1 MPTVD
6 FEEVEDSFNHI
17 WMGNYEDYFY
27 QKSWEILTEQGL
39 TSYDDDGGYVKVI
52 LRAAALYLVFGEF
65 SQVAFGETIYA
76 SQVVDMVDGF
86 DGCVDNYDFILG
98 QLYSK
103 INKEDEI
110 CESRHNAIYELVMA
124 EKEAVISAL
133 DTGFDQHELAVVM
146 YAVVEID
153 SYLDDECICRNED
166 GTTEEIDAE
175 SIDCYEDFWDML
187 DKHDV
192 DINSDCR
199 GSLVRGYS
207 WLSGGAYPIAY
218 FD

>member
-1 MPTVD
+1 MAAVD

-52 LRAAALYLVFGEF
+52 LRAAALYLAFGEF
-65 SQVAFGETIYA
+65 SQAAFDETFYA

-153 SYLDDECICRNED
+153 SYLDDESICYNED
-166 GTTEEIDAE
+166 GTTEEIG
-175 SIDCYEDFWDML
+175 DMKSVYL
-187 DKHDV
+187 HQSTENWRMK
-192 DINSDCR
+192 R
-199 GSLVRGYS
+199 QETRE
-207 WLSGGAYPIAY
+207 
-218 FD
+218 

>member
-1 MPTVD
+1 MAAVD

-27 QKSWEILTEQGL
+27 QKSWEILTEQEL

-52 LRAAALYLVFGEF
+52 LRAAALYLAFGEF
-65 SQVAFGETIYA
+65 SQAAFDETFYV
-76 SQVVDMVDGF
+76 SSVTNFVSYHTDN
-86 DGCVDNYDFILG
+86 VDNFDFIIG

-103 INKEDEI
+103 VAEDDEI
-110 CESRHNAIYELVMA
+110 SDDIDDAIYCLIRA

-133 DTGFDQHELAVVM
+133 DTGFDQYDLAVVM

-153 SYLDDECICRNED
+153 SYLDDEGICYNED
-166 GTTEEIDAE
+166 GTTEEIEPE
-175 SIDCYEDFWDML
+175 SIDCYEDFWEML
-187 DKHDV
+187 DRHDV
-192 DINSDCR
+192 DISSDCR

-218 FD
+218 YD

>member
-1 MPTVD
+1 MSTVD
-6 FEEVEDSFNHI
+6 FEKVEDGFRNI
-17 WMGNYEDYFY
+17 WVGNNDDYFY

-52 LRAAALYLVFGEF
+52 LRAAALYLAFGEF
-65 SQVAFGETIYA
+65 SQAAFDETFYA

-133 DTGFDQHELAVVM
+133 NTGFDQYELAVVM
-146 YAVVEID
+146 YAVVEIE
-153 SYLDDECICRNED
+153 SYIDGTGRYYFED
-166 GTTEEIDAE
+166 GIVVDVEFDGVN
-175 SIDCYEDFWDML
+175 CYKDFWKML
-187 DKHDV
+187 HKYYV
-192 DINSDCR
+192 DISSGCR
-199 GSLVRGYS
+199 GSLVRVYS
-207 WLSGGAYPIAY
+207 WLSDGAPAIAY
-218 FD
+218 YD